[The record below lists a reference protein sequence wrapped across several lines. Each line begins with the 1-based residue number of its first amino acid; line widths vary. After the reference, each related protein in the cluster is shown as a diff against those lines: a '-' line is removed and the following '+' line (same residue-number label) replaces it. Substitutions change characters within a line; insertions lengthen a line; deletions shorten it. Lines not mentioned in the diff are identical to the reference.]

1 VKAAL
6 PGEKNMAIRK
16 RSRRYREGAKVVEAN
31 RRYPA
36 REALGILAGFP
47 KAKFDETVNL
57 AVKLNVDPR
66 KAEQN
71 LRGAI
76 SLPHGTGKQQRVVAF
91 CEGELAEQ
99 ATEAGAVAVGG
110 AELAKR
116 IEDGWLEFDKA
127 VAHPGQM
134 RHVGRLG
141 KVLGPKGLMP
151 TPKAGTVTE
160 DVVAAVREFAA
171 GRLEFRT
178 DAGGNIHLPLG
189 KRSFSEDKLE
199 DNLNYVLEH
208 IRSLRPS
215 AVKGVFIQ
223 RVSLSGTMTPGVH
236 VAVEA

>member
-1 VKAAL
+1 M
-6 PGEKNMAIRK
+6 GRK
-16 RSRRYREGAKVVEAN
+16 FRSKRYRDAAKKVEHG
-31 RRYPA
+31 RKYPID
-36 REALGILAGFP
+36 EAFSVLAGFP

-66 KAEQN
+66 KADQN

-76 SLPHGTGKQQRVVAF
+76 SLPHGIGKQQRVVAF

-99 ATEAGAVAVGG
+99 ATAAGAVAVGG

-127 VAHPGQM
+127 IAHPSQM
-134 RHVGRLG
+134 RHVGKLG

-160 DVVAAVREFAA
+160 DVVGAVQEFAA
-171 GRLEFRT
+171 GKLEFRT
-178 DAGGNIHLPLG
+178 DSGGNIHLPLG
-189 KRSFSEDKLE
+189 KRSFTNEKLV
-199 DNLNYVLEH
+199 DNLQH
-208 IRSLRPS
+208 ILNHIKAIRPN
-215 AVKGVFIQ
+215 AVKGVYIQ

-236 VAVEA
+236 VSVD